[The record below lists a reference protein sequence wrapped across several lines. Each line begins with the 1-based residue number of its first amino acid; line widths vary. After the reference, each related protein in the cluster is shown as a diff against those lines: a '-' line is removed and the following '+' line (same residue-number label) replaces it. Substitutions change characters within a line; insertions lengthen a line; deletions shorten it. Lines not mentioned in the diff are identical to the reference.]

1 MLNALIVDDEQPA
14 RRRLRKLLEPM
25 HESERLRIIGE
36 AGDGVEALD
45 QIDAQSVD
53 VLFLDIQ
60 MPEMDGFDVLDEIGP
75 EIRPEVIFITAYD
88 EYALR
93 AFEANAIDYLL
104 KPISKERLE
113 EAISRVE
120 QIRQAP
126 DLQEISSER
135 LRKLLDWV
143 DSKIKAEENG
153 TVASEDYVQQLSIS
167 YRDRIRL
174 VSIDQ
179 IVAVEI
185 NEGITRLFVLEDEE
199 ESGHPSLRQH
209 VVDYTLDHL
218 EENLDPEAFMRVHRS
233 AIVQIHHIKEMIPWF
248 SGRYKLVMRGNHEVI
263 ASRKRS
269 KKLKDRLMI

>member
-45 QIDAQSVD
+45 QIDAQPVD

-248 SGRYKLVMRGNHEVI
+248 SGRYKLVMTGNHEVI